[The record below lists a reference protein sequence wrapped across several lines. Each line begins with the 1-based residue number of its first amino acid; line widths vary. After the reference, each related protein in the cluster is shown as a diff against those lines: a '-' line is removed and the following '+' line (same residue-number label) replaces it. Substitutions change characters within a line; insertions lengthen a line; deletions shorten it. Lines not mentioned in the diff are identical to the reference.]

1 MDALLGKSKKGR
13 EYLIEQAGTLS
24 VLQGNW
30 KYIEPSK
37 GQKYN
42 ALTNTE
48 TGNDTQEQLYDLSK
62 DFGEKNNLAAQNPQK
77 LAELKAILLKERK

>member
-1 MDALLGKSKKGR
+1 MDALLGISKKGR

-37 GQKYN
+37 GQKFN

-48 TGNDTQEQLYDLSK
+48 TGNDTNEQLYDLSK
-62 DFGEKNNLAAQNPQK
+62 DFGEKNNVAPQNPQK
-77 LAELKAILLKERK
+77 LQELKALLQKVRK